1 MELGAAD
8 FQTCDGWS
16 DLPLGAAGVLSMGI
30 KQANKMIA
38 TKNRED
44 AEAHLLSVEDPNPA
58 VTTDL

>member
-1 MELGAAD
+1 MELGTAD

-38 TKNRED
+38 TKIRED
-44 AEAHLLSVEDPNPA
+44 GQAHLVGAE
-58 VTTDL
+58 TQIQQ